1 MPVLKLSV
9 ATSRDIGETSSS
21 SICRAYLA
29 VETLRERKL
38 AAGSW
43 AVLTPSS
50 SGDQESAV
58 SRVTV
63 I

>member
-1 MPVLKLSV
+1 MSVLRLSIV
-9 ATSRDIGETSSS
+9 DSGDVSETSSS

-43 AVLTPSS
+43 AVLTPECQGSI
-50 SGDQESAV
+50 EEAV
-58 SRVTV
+58 SSKR